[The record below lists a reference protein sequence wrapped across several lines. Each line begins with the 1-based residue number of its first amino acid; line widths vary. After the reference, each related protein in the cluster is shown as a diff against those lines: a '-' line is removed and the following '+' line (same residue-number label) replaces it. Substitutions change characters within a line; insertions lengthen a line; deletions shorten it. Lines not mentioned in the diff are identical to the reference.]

1 MSRLI
6 IFWPALLAAMSL
18 FLFSCADDQSSKG
31 NMTQNKRVLNV
42 EVLKVFP
49 EPLTREISVTGS
61 ILANEEVELRS
72 ESPGRLVKLAMEEG
86 TLVRKGELLAKI
98 NDGELSATLESLILQ
113 DSLLSKEEF
122 RKRKLLEIKAI
133 SKEEYD
139 QVKTSL
145 AMLRAEQEAIVARI
159 EKTEIVAPFSGMLG
173 LRNVSEGAIIDAGTV
188 LATMQQIDPVKI
200 EFSIP
205 EKHRIHLKNGTEIN
219 FTVTGIDSVFSAQV
233 YAVES
238 RIDPMTR
245 NVTVRA
251 RCSNEGRILFP
262 GAFARINIILEQIN
276 DALLVPAEAV
286 VQQLNEKRLF
296 IIENG
301 KAVSRVV
308 TTGIRTENRTQIT
321 SGIAQSDSVA
331 VTGLLQLR
339 DGAAVK
345 VLNANNPAKQ

>member
-1 MSRLI
+1 M
-6 IFWPALLAAMSL
+6 LLYL
-18 FLFSCADDQSSKG
+18 QSCTDDKSAGG
-31 NMTQNKRVLNV
+31 NMAQGKRVLNV
-42 EVLKVFP
+42 EVMSVSP

-72 ESPGRLVKLAMEEG
+72 ESPGRLIKLLMEEG
-86 TLVRKGELLAKI
+86 TVVRKGELLAKI
-98 NDGELSATLESLILQ
+98 NDGELSASLESLILQ
-113 DSLLSKEEF
+113 DSLLAKEEF

-133 SKEEYD
+133 SNEEYD

-145 AMLRAEQEAIVARI
+145 AMLRSEQEAIIARI
-159 EKTEIVAPFSGMLG
+159 EKTKVVAPFTGMLG
-173 LRNVSEGAIIDAGTV
+173 LRNVSEGAMIDAGTV
-188 LATMQQIDPVKI
+188 LATLQQIDPVKI

-219 FTVTGIDSVFSAQV
+219 FTITGVDSVFSAKV

-238 RIDPMTR
+238 RIDPITR

-251 RCSNEGRILFP
+251 RCSNEGRVLFP

-276 DALLVPAEAV
+276 DAILVPAEAV

-296 IIENG
+296 VIENG
-301 KAVSRVV
+301 KAVSKVV
-308 TTGIRTENRTQIT
+308 TTGIRTENNTQIT
-321 SGIAQSDSVA
+321 SGISHGDSIA

-339 DGAAVK
+339 DGASVK
-345 VLNANNPAKQ
+345 VLNENNPAK

>member
-1 MSRLI
+1 MSRLR
-6 IFWPALLAAMSL
+6 IFRPLMLALISL
-18 FLFSCADDQSSKG
+18 FFNSCADDQASGG
-31 NMTQNKRVLNV
+31 NMAQGKRMLNV
-42 EVLKVFP
+42 EVLRVYP

-61 ILANEEVELRS
+61 ILANEEVALRS
-72 ESPGRLVKLAMEEG
+72 ESQGRLVKLQMEEG
-86 TLVRKGELLAKI
+86 AMVRKGELLAKI
-98 NDGELSATLESLILQ
+98 NDGELSASLESLVLQ
-113 DSLLSKEEF
+113 DSLLAREEF

-133 SKEEYD
+133 SREEYD

-145 AMLRAEQEAIVARI
+145 AMLRAEQEAIIARI
-159 EKTEIVAPFSGMLG
+159 EKTEVVAPFSGMLG

-188 LATMQQIDPVKI
+188 LASLQQIDPVKI

-219 FTVTGIDSVFSAQV
+219 FTITGVDSVFSAQV

-251 RCSNEGRILFP
+251 RCNNEGRVLFP

-296 IIENG
+296 VIENG
-301 KAVSRVV
+301 KAVSKIV
-308 TTGIRTENRTQIT
+308 TTGIRTESSTQIT
-321 SGIAQSDSVA
+321 SGISQGDSVA

-339 DGAAVK
+339 DGASVN
-345 VLNANNPAKQ
+345 VMNASNPAK